1 MSTYAL
7 GLDYGTNSCRSLIV
21 DLETGRELAS
31 QVFPYPSGERGI
43 VTDPRDP
50 NLARQHPADYLAGLE
65 RIVVDGLAQARDAD
79 PSFAPARVVGIG
91 IDATGST
98 PLPVDPSGMPL
109 ALRPDFRENPD
120 AMAWLWK
127 DHTSHAEAAAIT
139 ALAADQRP
147 AYLARCGGVYSS
159 EWFWAKILHLKRA
172 APEVFD
178 AAFSFVELC
187 DWLPGLLTGCADPR
201 RLRRSICAAGHKAL
215 FSSTWGGLPDPAF
228 LGALDPALAELR
240 GRLYATAHTSDVRAG
255 GLCDAWARRLGLP
268 AGLAVAVG
276 AIDAHVGA
284 VGAGCAPGRPAK
296 ILGTSTCDL
305 MVAPPGQPVRDIPG
319 VCGIVEGSVLPGCFA
334 IEAGQAAV
342 GDLFLWFAEQL
353 APDAFGTAPGA
364 RLDALERAA
373 ATLAPGESGL
383 LALDWNNGNRNLL
396 ADVRLSGLL
405 LGQTLRTTAPEIYR
419 ALIEATAFG
428 ARMIIDRV
436 REYGVP
442 VEQMVACG
450 GLAVRSPL
458 LMQIYA
464 DVLERPLAIAASD
477 QTCALGAA
485 VFGAVAGGA
494 FRDVTAAQR
503 RLCRMR
509 DQDYRPVPA
518 RSAVYRE
525 LLALYRQLHDAFG
538 VSAWQGSMAGVM
550 KGLIAIRERQR
561 GG

>member
-7 GLDYGTNSCRSLIV
+7 GLDFGTNSCRSLIV
-21 DLETGRELAS
+21 ELESGRELAS
-31 QVFPYPSGERGI
+31 QVFPYPSGEHGI
-43 VTDPRDP
+43 VTDARDP

-65 RIVVDGLAQARDAD
+65 RVTVAGLAQARDAD
-79 PSFAPARVVGIG
+79 PSFDPARVVGIG
-91 IDATGST
+91 IDTTAST
-98 PLPVDPSGMPL
+98 PLPVDQANMPL
-109 ALRPDFRENPD
+109 ALRPAFRENPD

-127 DHTSHAEAAAIT
+127 DHASHAEAAAIT
-139 ALAADQRP
+139 TLAANQRP

-159 EWFWAKILHLKRA
+159 EWFWAKILHLRHT
-172 APEVFD
+172 APDVYD

-187 DWLPGLLTGCADPR
+187 DWLPGLLTGCTDPR
-201 RLRRSICAAGHKAL
+201 RLRRSVCAAGHKAL
-215 FSSTWGGLPDPAF
+215 YAADWGGLPDHAF
-228 LGALDPALAELR
+228 LGALDPALDDLR
-240 GRLYATAHTSDVRAG
+240 GRLYETAYTSDSLAG
-255 GLCDAWARRLGLP
+255 SLCGAWARRLGLP
-268 AGLAVAVG
+268 AGTAVAVG
-276 AIDAHVGA
+276 GIDAHMGA

-296 ILGTSTCDL
+296 IIGTSSCDL
-305 MVAPPGQPVRDIPG
+305 IVAPPGQPVRGIPG
-319 VCGIVEGSVLPGCFA
+319 VCGIVDGSVLPGCIA
-334 IEAGQAAV
+334 IEAGQSSV

-353 APDAFGTAPGA
+353 APDAFGAAPGA

-373 ATLAPGESGL
+373 ATFAPGTSGL
-383 LALDWNNGNRNLL
+383 LALDWNHGNRNLL

-428 ARMIIDRV
+428 ARMIIDRI

-442 VEQMVACG
+442 IEQMVACG
-450 GLAVRSPL
+450 GLAVKSPL

-464 DVLERPLAIAASD
+464 DVLELPLAIAASE

-485 VFGAVAGGA
+485 IFGAVAAGA
-494 FRDVTAAQR
+494 FRDVADAQR
-503 RLCRMR
+503 RLCRLR
-509 DQDYRPVPA
+509 DPCYRPGPE

-538 VSAWQGSMAGVM
+538 IPALQSSLGGVM
-550 KGLIAIRERQR
+550 KALIAIRERQR